1 MVKKPRHEYRY
12 VRRLG
17 IERLRFAREILPCL
31 LNESRLELALNEAQQ
46 PLSKVTYDRPNAAAQ
61 EFLRRFHDGVFRA
74 QAAVLVLLAAAA
86 GAGIVASGFHVGPLS
101 ACAINARPS
110 QPGTTLAR
118 GCHKINELAPAC
130 DILARF

>member
-1 MVKKPRHEYRY
+1 MEDQFARDGRLARGEIGKPRVGPARIPMVKKPRHEYRY

-46 PLSKVTYDRPNAAAQ
+46 SLSKVTYDRPNAAAQ

-86 GAGIVASGFHVGPLS
+86 GTGVVASGFHVV
-101 ACAINARPS
+101 NFR
-110 QPGTTLAR
+110 
-118 GCHKINELAPAC
+118 
-130 DILARF
+130 